1 MRKNIKSIGWGI
13 LGGLLPMGVYFVVDS
28 TDYTGDAGVKNYGT
42 EEMGY
47 PVSNVNLAPSEI
59 NEKLDFTKASK
70 ETVHS
75 VVHVKTK
82 VVQSYVETDPF
93 LEFFYGP
100 GAGRERKRYGSGS
113 GSGVIVSQDGYIV
126 TNNHV
131 IQNASEIQVTLN
143 DNTTFDAKVVGTD
156 PSTDIAVLK
165 INKTGLRAMPIANS
179 DDVRVGQW
187 VLAVGNPFNLNST
200 VTAGIVSAKARNINI
215 IGSQNKEI
223 LPIESF
229 IQTDAAVNP
238 GNSGGALVNTQGQL
252 VGINT
257 AIASQTGNY
266 AGYSFAVP
274 SRLVAKVMKD
284 LIDYGI
290 VQRGFLGVQ
299 IQEISQELINEKNLE
314 NASGLYVA
322 GVNKDSGAEKAKVKV
337 GDVILKVGSKPI
349 NSVAE
354 LQEEIGRRRPG
365 DIVTLTISR
374 EGDVITKDVELKN
387 SDGNTDLTS
396 KAELEKYSA
405 LGASFVALTKEEKK
419 ELNISNG
426 VKVSSIS
433 SGKLRSIGLSVG
445 IIITK
450 INNVEVT
457 SVEQL
462 TEYLNRKDQNGVL
475 LEIMTEG
482 GKKDYVGF
490 GL

>member
-1 MRKNIKSIGWGI
+1 MKKNIKSIGLGV
-13 LGGLLPMGVYFVVDS
+13 LGGLLPLGVFFMLNTSELNDNF
-28 TDYTGDAGVKNYGT
+28 DAN
-42 EEMGY
+42 GY
-47 PVSNVNLAPSEI
+47 SNNNLGAPVSNVNFVSSELDG
-59 NEKLDFTKASK
+59 KLDFTKAS
-70 ETVHS
+70 EESVHS

-82 VVQSYVETDPF
+82 VVQSYVQRDPF

-100 GAGRERKRYGSGS
+100 GSGRERKQYGSGS

-143 DNTTFDAKVVGTD
+143 NNTTYDAEVVGTD

-165 INKTGLRAMPIANS
+165 INKTGLRAIPIANS
-179 DDVRVGQW
+179 DDVKVGQW

-223 LPIESF
+223 MPIESF

-252 VGINT
+252 IGINT

-274 SRLVAKVMKD
+274 SRLVAKIMSD
-284 LIDYGI
+284 LIDFGM

-299 IQEISQELINEKNLE
+299 IQEVTQELIDAKNL
-314 NASGLYVA
+314 SDSQGLYVA
-322 GVNKDSGAEKAKVKV
+322 GVNADSGAEKAKVKE

-365 DIVTLTISR
+365 DIVTLTLR
-374 EGDVITKDVELKN
+374 RDGDVITKDVLLKN
-387 SDGNTDLTS
+387 IDGNTDLTS
-396 KAELEKYSA
+396 KEDVEKYSA
-405 LGASFVALTKEEKK
+405 LGASFAELTNSEKK

-426 VKVSSIS
+426 VKISSIS
-433 SGKLRSIGLSVG
+433 SGKLRSIGLSKG

-462 TEYLNRKDQNGVL
+462 TEFLKRKDQKGVL
-475 LEIMTEG
+475 LEIMTES